1 MVDRIVDSS
10 GAGSNINVRFFKT
23 LGQDIEAGNE
33 QPMIVDISNC
43 VTISDMLS
51 NIEKFRR
58 ENYTS
63 EKVIITTGFNTDNCL
78 KITSNVTQNLE
89 YQTGLF
95 DYYSNTADI
104 EYQCNLYIAD
114 ELFVGSN
121 ITAFSTRYGVSD
133 INLKKDV
140 YEIKSSIDNI
150 EKLRPVCF
158 NWKKD
163 NEKEIGFIAQEVEE
177 VFPNLVKSNQYKTL
191 KENKLIPYLVDCV
204 KTLKYRIE
212 KLKQNEQIYK

>member
-10 GAGSNINVRFFKT
+10 GAGENINVRFFKYIN
-23 LGQDIEAGNE
+23 QSVVEGNE
-33 QPMIVDISNC
+33 ESMIVDISNC

-51 NIEKFRR
+51 NIENFRR
-58 ENYTS
+58 DNYTS
-63 EKVIITTGFNTDNCL
+63 DKVIITTGFNNDNCL
-78 KITSNVTQNLE
+78 KLTSNITQKLE
-89 YQTGLF
+89 YQAGLF

-104 EYQCNLYIAD
+104 EYQCNLYISD

-121 ITAFSTRYGVSD
+121 ITAFSTIYGVSD

-140 YEIKSSIDNI
+140 YEIKSSIENI

-212 KLKQNEQIYK
+212 KLKQNE